1 MWKPVLKRFP
11 RYSMFPAV
19 FGDGASSEARPRRWR
34 RRRRGLTAVGVDVV
48 GLKEADLEVVQDG
61 RLVQVAEGREVI
73 LPHQDVRVS

>member
-1 MWKPVLKRFP
+1 
-11 RYSMFPAV
+11 MFPAV
-19 FGDGASSEARPRRWR
+19 FGDGASSEARPRRRR
-34 RRRRGLTAVGVDVV
+34 RRRRGLTTVGVDVV

>member
-1 MWKPVLKRFP
+1 
-11 RYSMFPAV
+11 MFPAV
-19 FGDGASSEARPRRWR
+19 FGDGASSKARP

-73 LPHQDVRVS
+73 LSHQDVRVS